1 MVIVVWLRLA
11 ALGCAA
17 LNPTYALPIQ
27 PLKPTSTQ
35 SEIAAQQQDKY
46 EHPSTF
52 VGMAAHGVLIFPM
65 RISGGIDSSEGLC
78 KRTIELSID
87 G

>member
-1 MVIVVWLRLA
+1 VAAVGGVGVRCAYPNLRATDSTVA
-11 ALGCAA
+11 A
-17 LNPTYALPIQ
+17 
-27 PLKPTSTQ
+27 TSTQ

-65 RISGGIDSSEGLC
+65 HISGGIDSSEGLC